1 MSVDIGE
8 AGVSSRSPHYRE
20 LLRQPVRPIGVGPT
34 SASGLILAGPSLL
47 TAVQLREGSGSSASP
62 SFLQASVTG
71 AAVALAPALA
81 AQGAGTT
88 DWVTGFTVTGSG
100 ATAASVIVVTLTG
113 VLGGT
118 LSYAL
123 AIPAG
128 VTAPVSPLQV
138 SFPWPGL
145 PAANPNAAITLNV
158 PSFGA
163 GNTNAAASIQ
173 GYSLSA
179 TIEDFPGVN
188 VPVLTGDLLDGISSS
203 GEEILPFAL
212 PLGGALNIGTGADGL
227 ELRRGL
233 FLSLGS
239 GTVRGAVWAKYL
251 DRA

>member
-1 MSVDIGE
+1 M
-8 AGVSSRSPHYRE
+8 
-20 LLRQPVRPIGVGPT
+20 GPT
-34 SASGLILAGPSLL
+34 AASGLILAGPSVL
-47 TAVQLREGSGSSASP
+47 TAIQLREGSGASALP
-62 SFLQASVTG
+62 SFLQASAT
-71 AAVALAPALA
+71 AAAAAMAPALP

-88 DWVTGFTVTGSG
+88 VWVTGFTVTGGG
-100 ATAASVIVVTLTG
+100 ATAGSIIAVTLTG

-118 LSYAL
+118 LTYEL

-128 VTAPVSPLQV
+128 AGAGVSPLQV

-145 PAANPNAAITLNV
+145 PAAAANAAITLNV

-163 GNTNAAASIQ
+163 GNTNAAATIQ
-173 GYSLSA
+173 GYSVSA

-188 VPVLTGDLLDGISSS
+188 VPTAIGDLLDGTSSL
-203 GEEILPFAL
+203 GEEVLPFAL

-227 ELRRGL
+227 ALRRGL
-233 FLSLGS
+233 FLQLAS